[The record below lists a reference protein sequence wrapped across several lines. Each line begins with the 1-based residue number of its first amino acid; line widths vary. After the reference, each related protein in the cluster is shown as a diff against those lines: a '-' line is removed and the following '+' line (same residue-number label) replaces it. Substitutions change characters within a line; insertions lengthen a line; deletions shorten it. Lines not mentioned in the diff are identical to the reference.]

1 MVKTKKK
8 DFTNSIE
15 TLLGLLKSILLIIII
30 IIIIIVII
38 IIIIFTLF
46 HQMNGSMIYDL
57 YTG

>member
-30 IIIIIVII
+30 IIIIVII